1 VGPWGIINSYQTQR
15 FVYMPCKQNDGL
27 AQDFYKHCC
36 RFSLEYNN
44 IRYVCMYIVYLY
56 ICNIIY
62 IYICNNII
70 YIYTHTYSYIITI
83 YYTCNVLVPAFA
95 LYPSPATG
103 PQSLDKRILK
113 RAIMQSLN
121 SKVAAL
127 PDVWWANG

>member
-1 VGPWGIINSYQTQR
+1 MGPWGIINSYQTQW
-15 FVYMPCKQNDGL
+15 FVCMPCKQNDGL
-27 AQDFYKHCC
+27 AQDSYKHRC

-44 IRYVCMYIVYLY
+44 IRYVCMYIVYLQ
-56 ICNIIY
+56 
-62 IYICNNII
+62 YICNNIVYYNI

-95 LYPSPATG
+95 LYSSPATS